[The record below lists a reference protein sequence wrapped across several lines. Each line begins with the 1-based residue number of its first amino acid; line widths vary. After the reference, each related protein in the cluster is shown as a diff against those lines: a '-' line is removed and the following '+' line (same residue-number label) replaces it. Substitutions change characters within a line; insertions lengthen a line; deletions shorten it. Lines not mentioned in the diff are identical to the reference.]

1 MAESGKPEVGH
12 DGHQQQQ
19 MDAAG
24 GVSSHQNFVFPELQR
39 WFSPLPAVASST
51 DQVLVQMMA
60 IVQQQN
66 QLAVQIQHQ
75 QYEAQQLDLTQQQM
89 AVQISLLLKQQHD
102 FFKVDSSSGVEK
114 AQRDGGK
121 VVDCAADAS
130 SCDDTV
136 IEELGGKRKIDFERH
151 LGTTYDDEKIVFPS
165 TWMKTARDCVTGDQT
180 KSGMESFQV
189 ERGRKE
195 ENVELLEFKEWR
207 STQVEIGEGSRQL
220 AVDNSCESL
229 KSHEPGMEIKFSST
243 SVARRKSIE
252 DDFCSTTS
260 GSTHQ
265 NLFLLYIFKEHKM
278 RTKQRKLFRSHRYRL
293 RPRTRWKVCSFRAV
307 NRQLHCQDFIER
319 CRTSLEGSP
328 HYSSII

>member
-1 MAESGKPEVGH
+1 
-12 DGHQQQQ
+12 
-19 MDAAG
+19 
-24 GVSSHQNFVFPELQR
+24 
-39 WFSPLPAVASST
+39 
-51 DQVLVQMMA
+51 
-60 IVQQQN
+60 
-66 QLAVQIQHQ
+66 
-75 QYEAQQLDLTQQQM
+75 M

-114 AQRDGGK
+114 AQGDGGK
-121 VVDCAADAS
+121 VVDCAVDAS

-136 IEELGGKRKIDFERH
+136 IEEEGGKRKIDFERH

-189 ERGRKE
+189 ERGRTE

-243 SVARRKSIE
+243 TQDE
-252 DDFCSTTS
+252 D
-260 GSTHQ
+260 
-265 NLFLLYIFKEHKM
+265 
-278 RTKQRKLFRSHRYRL
+278 
-293 RPRTRWKVCSFRAV
+293 
-307 NRQLHCQDFIER
+307 
-319 CRTSLEGSP
+319 
-328 HYSSII
+328 